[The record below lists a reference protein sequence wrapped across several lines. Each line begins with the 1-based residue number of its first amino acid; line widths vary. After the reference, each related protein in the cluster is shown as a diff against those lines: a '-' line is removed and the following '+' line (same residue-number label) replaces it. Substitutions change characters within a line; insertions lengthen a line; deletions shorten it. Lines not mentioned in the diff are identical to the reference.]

1 MRWPIIA
8 VMTLEIQ
15 TLLFTLL
22 LVGAA
27 ACSAMVLI

>member
-1 MRWPIIA
+1 
-8 VMTLEIQ
+8 MTLEIQ

-27 ACSAMVLI
+27 ACSALVLI